1 MSKKDDVSPPL
12 VGAISLLTIFAVLCL
27 CVFSL
32 LSLSTALAEK
42 RLLDKT
48 LENVEAYYQSE
59 YQAELTLAQLRKGEK
74 VDGVQQDGDIYRY
87 THSINDIRTFYA
99 EVQKKEDCWRILRW
113 QSLTD
118 EEIYEE
124 TKRELW
130 DGE

>member
-1 MSKKDDVSPPL
+1 M
-12 VGAISLLTIFAVLCL
+12 LCL

-74 VDGVQQDGDIYRY
+74 VDGVQQDGDIYRF

-118 EEIYEE
+118 EEIYE
-124 TKRELW
+124 
-130 DGE
+130 